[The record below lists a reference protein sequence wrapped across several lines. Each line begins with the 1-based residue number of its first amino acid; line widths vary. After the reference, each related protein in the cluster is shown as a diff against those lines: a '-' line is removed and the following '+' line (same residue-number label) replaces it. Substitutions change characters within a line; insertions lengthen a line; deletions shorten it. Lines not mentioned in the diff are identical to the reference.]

1 MDSTQNVNTT
11 GVSSLKPSLL
21 LLPPSKCGTNACTN
35 SHHTHT
41 HTHTHTLG
49 NSFLS
54 IIVAL
59 EYEISLIL
67 SKEYFNESKFK

>member
-41 HTHTHTLG
+41 HTLG